1 MKKVNLKVFLL
12 CPIPDDQKPI
22 NEYVEWKNN
31 KFANWTLL
39 PDSSFF
45 KIAKKLTLLIFLVIQ
60 SLSFDPYPFFY
71 LPMTIL
77 ITSLIMLLAIL
88 LLINKWENIKQ
99 RFIKS
104 RLFYEEASWFDGQIW
119 EKPAYI
125 LRNDKLIANQKI
137 QPIIQRLIYLFYI
150 TLALSLVI
158 GGFLEI
164 FLFI

>member
-1 MKKVNLKVFLL
+1 
-12 CPIPDDQKPI
+12 
-22 NEYVEWKNN
+22 
-31 KFANWTLL
+31 
-39 PDSSFF
+39 
-45 KIAKKLTLLIFLVIQ
+45 
-60 SLSFDPYPFFY
+60 
-71 LPMTIL
+71 
-77 ITSLIMLLAIL
+77 MLLAIL
-88 LLINKWENIKQ
+88 LLINRWENIKQ